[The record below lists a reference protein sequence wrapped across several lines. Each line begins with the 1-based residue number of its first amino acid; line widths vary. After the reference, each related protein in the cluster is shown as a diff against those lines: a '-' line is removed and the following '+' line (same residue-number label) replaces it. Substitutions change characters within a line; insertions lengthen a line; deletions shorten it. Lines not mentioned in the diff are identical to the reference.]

1 MTLALS
7 LSVVV
12 PEPIVVLVEVDN
24 LDTEDLASLEVARVV
39 MDDRVHELNDAVG
52 FLVVGHVLGVRLELA
67 EDALVHVLI
76 QGLFEE
82 GVFHQ
87 EVEWSSRVAID
98 LSDEMRKFNSILLL
112 SLIDE
117 LVQDLVLAYLK
128 SSGLDLSM
136 LLSV

>member
-1 MTLALS
+1 
-7 LSVVV
+7 
-12 PEPIVVLVEVDN
+12 
-24 LDTEDLASLEVARVV
+24 

-82 GVFHQ
+82 GVLHQ
-87 EVEWSSRVAID
+87 EVERSSRVAID